1 MEANECL
8 EGIVDGYKDYNAAV
22 LFPVVYLFEAFFP
35 EPSTSCL
42 RPSMPSCSTVWAL
55 RGSAGMVAALSGSF
69 GISTE
74 TEGSSSRE
82 PLSLISDTMG
92 TVESPAVPSSR
103 PEVGSIAPEPD
114 WSKKKKIKTETERG
128 RRNMDLLNIGEQS
141 AKSEMYSVLDRGSSL
156 K

>member
-55 RGSAGMVAALSGSF
+55 GGSTGMVAALSGSF
-69 GISTE
+69 GIITE

-103 PEVGSIAPEPD
+103 PEVDSIAPEPD
-114 WSKKKKIKTETERG
+114 WSWKKVKTETERG
-128 RRNMDLLNIGEQS
+128 RRSKDLLNIGEQS
-141 AKSEMYSVLDRGSSL
+141 AKSQTYSVLDGGSSL

>member
-69 GISTE
+69 GVTTE

-114 WSKKKKIKTETERG
+114 WSRKNKKKNQD
-128 RRNMDLLNIGEQS
+128 RNRTRKKKHGFVEYTRAECQ
-141 AKSEMYSVLDRGSSL
+141 E
-156 K
+156 